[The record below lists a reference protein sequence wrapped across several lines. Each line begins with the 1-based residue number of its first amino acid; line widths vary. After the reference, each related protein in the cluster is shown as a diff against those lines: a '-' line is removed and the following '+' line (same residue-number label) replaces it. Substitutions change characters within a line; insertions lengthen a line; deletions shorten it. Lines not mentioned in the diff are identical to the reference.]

1 MKTIYLSIILFF
13 CQNLFVL
20 GQNALPDYIQKMT
33 DDSVKVDSLSNFGSD
48 VQFSNSTLDLQC
60 QQQGF
65 AIAQKNGDKKRMGV
79 TLYRMGVVE
88 IILEKYSEAFDHLQQ
103 AYKIFEEQKNY
114 TRLIKTSQKM
124 AQIFA
129 DKGDKVSGL
138 GYYQKT
144 LVLAQKYK
152 NEEYEAH
159 AWHGI
164 ATLQG
169 RLELNSE
176 AEKSFEKAINLYQKL
191 GFEEYKQNSLFNL
204 TGVYIKQNKY
214 NNALE
219 ILENYTKFEEKKGNS
234 FELSMGFAKL
244 GEVYFAKKDYQLA
257 EQNMLKSINNLE
269 KIDGVLKEKV
279 EIYDLLEKTYEAQNE
294 NSEAFVIMKKW
305 RVLNDSLT
313 TLNNRKIFATLQTKY
328 ETAQKEA
335 QIKDLDQQNEI
346 KRNQLIYAIIGL
358 SVLVILLGLSVFL
371 YRNLQRN
378 KAKVDAQAKQLS
390 TLMKELH
397 HRVKNNLA
405 IVSSLLSLQSSRLE
419 DEKAAKAVM
428 EGQMRVEAMSLIHQ
442 RLYKTD
448 DITTLNIKTYLTDLA
463 ESLMSAYGYHR
474 DNFDLQITV
483 ENPEIDVDL
492 AMPIGL
498 IVNELVTNS
507 FKYAYQNTKN
517 PSLKIDL
524 KNDKEITLKVQDNGI
539 GIDEMTMNK
548 KTDSFGKQLIKA
560 LAKQTKGQYKF
571 ENKNGTYFELHIPKI
586 AA

>member
-13 CQNLFVL
+13 CQNLFIL
-20 GQNALPDYIQKMT
+20 GQNTLPDYIQKTT

-65 AIAQKNGDKKRMGV
+65 AIAKKIGDKKRMGV

-144 LVLAQKYK
+144 LALAQKYK

-176 AEKSFEKAINLYQKL
+176 AGKSFEKAINLYQKL

-204 TGVYIKQNKY
+204 TGVYIKQKKY

-269 KIDGVLKEKV
+269 KIEGALKEKV
-279 EIYDLLEKTYEAQNE
+279 EIYDLLEKTYEAQNK

-335 QIKDLDQQNEI
+335 QIKDLDQQNET

-358 SVLVILLGLSVFL
+358 SVLAILLGLSVFL
-371 YRNLQRN
+371 YRNLQQN
-378 KAKVDAQAKQLS
+378 KAKIDTQAKQLS

-483 ENPEIDVDL
+483 KNPEIDVNL

-539 GIDEMTMNK
+539 GIDETMMNK
-548 KTDSFGKQLIKA
+548 KSDSFGKQLIKA
-560 LAKQTKGQYKF
+560 LVKQTKGQHKF
-571 ENKNGTYFELHIPKI
+571 ENKNGTYFELHIPKMV
-586 AA
+586 A

>member
-560 LAKQTKGQYKF
+560 FAKQTKGQYKF